1 MKKNITPPEFIRQTI
16 RIPLD
21 LWKKLN
27 YLRIEGKIKSIQA
40 AAVAGMKKIVGEND
54 DA

>member
-40 AAVAGMKKIVGEND
+40 ACVAGMKKIVGEND